1 MMMMMMMA
9 MTRKVMMMMMMMMMM
24 MATEGMSD
32 AGLGHQRNNGVIE
45 GEPVSFSVS

>member
-1 MMMMMMMA
+1 MMMMMIA
-9 MTRKVMMMMMMMMMM
+9 ITRKVMMMM

>member
-9 MTRKVMMMMMMMMMM
+9 MTRKVMMMM

-45 GEPVSFSVS
+45 GEPVSFFVS

>member
-1 MMMMMMMA
+1 MMMMMMA
-9 MTRKVMMMMMMMMMM
+9 MTRKVMMMMMMMMM

>member
-1 MMMMMMMA
+1 MMMMMMA
-9 MTRKVMMMMMMMMMM
+9 MTRKVMMMMMM

-45 GEPVSFSVS
+45 GEPVSFFVS

>member
-1 MMMMMMMA
+1 MMMMIMA
-9 MTRKVMMMMMMMMMM
+9 MTRKVMMMMMMMMM

-45 GEPVSFSVS
+45 GEPVSFFVS

>member
-1 MMMMMMMA
+1 MMMMIMA
-9 MTRKVMMMMMMMMMM
+9 MTRKVMMMMMMM

-45 GEPVSFSVS
+45 GEPVSFFVS

>member
-9 MTRKVMMMMMMMMMM
+9 MTRKVMMMMMMMMM

>member
-1 MMMMMMMA
+1 MMMMMA
-9 MTRKVMMMMMMMMMM
+9 MTRKVMMMMMMMMM